1 MRHLLAF
8 AIAVMLAA
16 VCTVVLHA
24 QSTAEGLRAAQ
35 GGPSAG
41 VSIIPLPLQ
50 DRSITVRL
58 TGEADGVLGCGVAS
72 LAFEWPPN
80 NPVNWTTTTFPFV
93 FAANGGGIRNTWLFP
108 DTVTE
113 TSFDLSGASTE
124 MHVDALRMQGD
135 RLLTVVSAQQQAYDC
150 LSSVLGPATM
160 RVRLVNGTTQRLL
173 AEFPGGVEPT
183 LLKDAAGRAHL
194 VWMRQLPHRF
204 TPYDSVHFTAYAGEI
219 CYALFAGDSLL
230 SGPVVLGRGH
240 HPKAAIDAGGMVH
253 AAWMQY
259 DSLPAPATRLV
270 YAVGKENAWS
280 APRVLEDAFRHYE
293 FDGSPYR
300 FELYD
305 LVDILALRADDSGVA
320 RIVLS
325 QPRER
330 NGRALLAFSSDG
342 RKAVIDSS
350 KLHAASTLAGHIAI
364 EADGTIRCGM
374 FAPGIARYP
383 APDDPDTLL
392 LATVNAAMTQVSTV
406 AYPPEANQSF
416 YFSTVDSP
424 RDGICLLAQRDSS
437 LQVFAH
443 AERGARKGQ
452 LLLADDIAW
461 RCNDYGAVCDST
473 SAMWLAYYQRVPSN
487 APSAP
492 ALLRIASGTVGV
504 PRIAT
509 PAALD
514 LAVFPNPATS
524 DATLRFSL
532 PAPQS
537 VTITVH
543 DLLGREVLR
552 AADGVRYGQGA
563 HVLPMKLGGLARGV
577 YRVRMLGASGE
588 GTATLMLR

>member
-1 MRHLLAF
+1 
-8 AIAVMLAA
+8 
-16 VCTVVLHA
+16 
-24 QSTAEGLRAAQ
+24 
-35 GGPSAG
+35 
-41 VSIIPLPLQ
+41 
-50 DRSITVRL
+50 
-58 TGEADGVLGCGVAS
+58 
-72 LAFEWPPN
+72 
-80 NPVNWTTTTFPFV
+80 
-93 FAANGGGIRNTWLFP
+93 
-108 DTVTE
+108 
-113 TSFDLSGASTE
+113 
-124 MHVDALRMQGD
+124 
-135 RLLTVVSAQQQAYDC
+135 
-150 LSSVLGPATM
+150 
-160 RVRLVNGTTQRLL
+160 
-173 AEFPGGVEPT
+173 
-183 LLKDAAGRAHL
+183 
-194 VWMRQLPHRF
+194 MRQLPHRF
-204 TPYDSVHFTAYAGEI
+204 LPYDSTYFTAYAGEI

-240 HPKAAIDAGGMVH
+240 HPKAAIDAAGMVH
-253 AAWMQY
+253 AAWIQY

-270 YAVGKENAWS
+270 YAAGKESAWS

-305 LVDILALRADDSGVA
+305 LVEILALRADNNGTA

-350 KLHAASTLAGHIAI
+350 KLHSAATQAGHIAI

-374 FAPGIARYP
+374 FAGGRMRSPE
-383 APDDPDTLL
+383 PDDPDTLL
-392 LATVNAAMTQVSTV
+392 LATVNAAMTQVSTLV
-406 AYPPEANQSF
+406 YPPEANQSL

-424 RDGICLLAQRDSS
+424 RDGVCLLAQRDSS

-443 AERGARKGQ
+443 AERGARNGQ
-452 LLLADDIAW
+452 LLLADGIAW
-461 RCNDYGAVCDST
+461 RCDDYGAVCDST
-473 SAMWLAYYQRVPSN
+473 SAMWLAYYRRGITGQTP
-487 APSAP
+487 AP
-492 ALLRIASGTVGV
+492 ALLRIASGTVGA

-524 DATLRFSL
+524 GATLRFSL
-532 PAPQS
+532 PTPQS

-552 AADGVRYGQGA
+552 AADGVRYGEGA
-563 HVLPMKLGGLARGV
+563 HVLPMKLDGLARGV
-577 YRVRMLGASGE
+577 YRVRMRGAVGE